1 MVRRRGKK
9 LRNLPVLAVN
19 DFVYTDEYDQE
30 AFLLRTRMQKMPYK
44 QIAAQL
50 KKTELACRL
59 HYHQLAHGS
68 HRRRRTSSVCSIG
81 STRSADVALSM
92 SRYHV
97 NHEYAPITPAHSPRL
112 GSPIN
117 TLQGASPA
125 NRFSAVN
132 SSPAHGL
139 SSKMLLPKP
148 HLLKQT
154 TSRSATPD
162 SLNGSAIGGP
172 LRINTAD
179 VLLARGASLSVPPQP
194 GTKVNV
200 EKLRAIYESRRQAF
214 WADIAAEYGADVTA
228 AELEHVW
235 RHGTHLSRP
244 PTPDDSPDSNVGSVT
259 SVSSTDRARSV
270 NNNHSEAGSA
280 RRTSSPRYELPRPNT
295 QSSLHSFAPSVHQHL
310 KEQRSQSEQPQ
321 QHHHP
326 LAACSNSAV
335 EPIQA
340 RTFSPISNATSA
352 VSAPDRTPFVLP
364 TPNLMPRSWAPA
376 STSPPVQQRSG
387 ASTPHNGVP
396 ATSIS
401 ALLNEEKWPTR
412 ETSVEPIA
420 VS

>member
-1 MVRRRGKK
+1 
-9 LRNLPVLAVN
+9 
-19 DFVYTDEYDQE
+19 
-30 AFLLRTRMQKMPYK
+30 MPYK

-68 HRRRRTSSVCSIG
+68 HRRRRNSSVCSTS
-81 STRSADVALSM
+81 STRSADVALSV

-132 SSPAHGL
+132 GSPAHGH

-154 TSRSATPD
+154 ASRSATPD
-162 SLNGSAIGGP
+162 SVNSNAIGGP

-179 VLLARGASLSVPPQP
+179 VLLTRGSSVSGPTQQ
-194 GTKVNV
+194 GMKVNV

-214 WADIAAEYGADVTA
+214 WADIAAEYGADVSA

-235 RHGTHLSRP
+235 RYGTHLSRP
-244 PTPDDSPDSNVGSVT
+244 PTPDDSPDSNIGSVA
-259 SVSSTDRARSV
+259 SVSSIDRSRSV
-270 NNNHSEAGSA
+270 INSHSEASSA
-280 RRTSSPRYELPRPNT
+280 RRTSSPRFELPRPNT
-295 QSSLHSFAPSVHQHL
+295 QSSLHNFAPSAHQHL

-321 QHHHP
+321 QHHP

-335 EPIQA
+335 EPAQT
-340 RTFSPISNATSA
+340 RTYSPVSNAASA
-352 VSAPDRTPFVLP
+352 VSAPDRNPFMLP

-376 STSPPVQQRSG
+376 STPPTPQQQQQRSG
-387 ASTPHNGVP
+387 TSTPHNGVP

-401 ALLNEEKWPTR
+401 ALLNEEKWPAR